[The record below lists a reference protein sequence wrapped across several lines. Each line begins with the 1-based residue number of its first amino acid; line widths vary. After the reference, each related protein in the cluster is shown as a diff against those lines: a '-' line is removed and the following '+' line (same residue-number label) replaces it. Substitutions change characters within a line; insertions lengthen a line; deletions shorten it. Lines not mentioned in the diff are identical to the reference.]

1 MDSKARETFGDLQ
14 FKIGKMNRW
23 DWETLVGKVREE
35 IGRRYREGL
44 AHQDS
49 PTALFVPLTPRA
61 YREAK
66 WLEEVLLRECAGHS
80 LLDFYEGEEKS
91 TPYGQA
97 LALRERRPFPSFSPN
112 PEITEAWILSSL
124 RLLYGIGEATEMR
137 LRLAGYRTLR
147 DLLAHPRWGW
157 QAERILHALERRDL
171 PALMH
176 HVTRWFPVSH
186 PVALSLLGLLR
197 LEEIVFLDIETLGLY
212 TEPVILIGLAR
223 PGIGEITVTHLV
235 VRAIHEELPA
245 LCLLG
250 EELTGAKALVTYN
263 GRAFDVNFIE
273 ARFRY
278 YGLPGKL
285 DYPNFDLLPFARRQF
300 REFLPDCRLETV
312 EKILSVE
319 RAIDIPSALVPE
331 FYLDYLRERNVGP
344 LVAIIEHNRQDLLS
358 LALLLRKFWE
368 ELVVRGL

>member
-1 MDSKARETFGDLQ
+1 MATQFGETFLAFP

-23 DWETLVGKVREE
+23 DWEALVGKVREE

-49 PTALFVPLTPRA
+49 PTALFVPITPRA

-66 WLEEVLLRECAGHS
+66 WLEEVLLRECAGRS

-91 TPYGQA
+91 TVYGKA
-97 LALRERRPFPSFSPN
+97 LVLQEKRSFPPLSPS
-112 PEITEAWILSSL
+112 PEVTEAWILSSL
-124 RLLYGIGEATEMR
+124 RLLYGIGEATEAR
-137 LRLAGYRTLR
+137 LKLAGYRTLH
-147 DLLAHPRWGW
+147 DLLAHPRWAW
-157 QAERILHALERRDL
+157 QAERILQALERRDL
-171 PALMH
+171 RALFH
-176 HVTRWFPVSH
+176 LVARWFPVSH

-197 LEEIVFLDIETLGLY
+197 PEELIFLDIETLGLY
-212 TEPVILIGLAR
+212 TEPLILIGLGR
-223 PGIGEITVTHLV
+223 LGIGQITLTHLV
-235 VRAIHEELPA
+235 VRAIHEELPV
-245 LCLLG
+245 LYLLG
-250 EELTGAKALVTYN
+250 EELREAKALVTYN

-278 YGLPGKL
+278 YGLPQRL

-300 REFLPDCRLETV
+300 RDLLPDCRLETV

>member
-1 MDSKARETFGDLQ
+1 ME
-14 FKIGKMNRW
+14 RW
-23 DWETLVGKVREE
+23 DWEAWVSKVRAE

-44 AHQDS
+44 THPDS
-49 PTALFVPLTPRA
+49 PTALWVPLTPQA

-66 WLEEVLLRECAGHS
+66 WLEEVLLRECAGRS
-80 LLDFYEGEEKS
+80 LLDFYEGEERS
-91 TPYGQA
+91 TAYGPA
-97 LALRERRPFPSFSPN
+97 LVLHEKRAFPAFSPS
-112 PEITEAWILSSL
+112 PEITEAWVLGSL

-137 LRLAGYRTLR
+137 LKFLGYRTLR
-147 DLLAHPRWGW
+147 DLLGHPRWAW
-157 QAERILHALERRDL
+157 QAERILQALERRDL
-171 PALMH
+171 PALIQ

-186 PVALSLLGLLR
+186 PISLSLLGLLR
-197 LEEIVFLDIETLGLY
+197 PEELVFLDIETLGLY

-223 PGIGEITVTHLV
+223 LEEGKIGVTHLV
-235 VRAIHEELPA
+235 VRAIHEELPV
-245 LCLLG
+245 LCLLE
-250 EELTGAKALVTYN
+250 EELEGAKALVTYN

-273 ARFRY
+273 ARLRY
-278 YGLPGKL
+278 YGLPGRL
-285 DYPNFDLLPFARRQF
+285 DQPNFDLLPFARRQF

-312 EKILSVE
+312 EKLLCVE

-344 LVAIIEHNRQDLLS
+344 LVAILEHNRQDLLS